1 MKEQNIVI
9 NEEMEEKRLKDFKKI
24 AENWDRI
31 PEYERGRLDGTITTL
46 ATVYL
51 GKAGKAR

>member
-1 MKEQNIVI
+1 MAAQNMSISKEK
-9 NEEMEEKRLKDFKKI
+9 EEKRLKDFKKI
-24 AENWDRI
+24 AENWDRL

-51 GKAGKAR
+51 GKVR

>member
-1 MKEQNIVI
+1 MAEQNILI
-9 NEEMEEKRLKDFKKI
+9 SEETEEKRLKDFKKI

-51 GKAGKAR
+51 GKVKGVR

>member
-1 MKEQNIVI
+1 MEEQNILI
-9 NEEMEEKRLKDFKKI
+9 SEATEEKRLKDFKKI

-51 GKAGKAR
+51 GKVKGVR

>member
-1 MKEQNIVI
+1 MEEQNILI
-9 NEEMEEKRLKDFKKI
+9 SEETEEKRLKDFKKI

-51 GKAGKAR
+51 GKVKGVR

>member
-1 MKEQNIVI
+1 MYAN
-9 NEEMEEKRLKDFKKI
+9 KKI

-51 GKAGKAR
+51 GKVKGVR

>member
-1 MKEQNIVI
+1 MAVQNILI
-9 NEEMEEKRLKDFKKI
+9 SEEKEEKRLKDFKKI
-24 AENWDRI
+24 AENWDRL

-51 GKAGKAR
+51 GKAR

>member
-1 MKEQNIVI
+1 MEEQNILI
-9 NEEMEEKRLKDFKKI
+9 SEETEEKRLKDFKKI

-51 GKAGKAR
+51 GRAREAR